1 MIDECLDLFRSDGD
15 DGGDDD
21 DDDGVGGVDDG
32 GSFKKSNLLGR
43 QQLVVNILLPGHF
56 KSENISN
63 DFAGVSPYFGPM
75 LWLGNTTL
83 KIRCDKIRHAKCL

>member
-1 MIDECLDLFRSDGD
+1 MIKGRLVLLY
-15 DGGDDD
+15 D
-21 DDDGVGGVDDG
+21 DDDGNGVSDEDG

-63 DFAGVSPYFGPM
+63 DSAEVSPYFSPM
-75 LWLGNTTL
+75 L
-83 KIRCDKIRHAKCL
+83 

>member
-1 MIDECLDLFRSDGD
+1 MIKERLVLLY
-15 DGGDDD
+15 DD
-21 DDDGVGGVDDG
+21 DDDGNGVSDDDG

-63 DFAGVSPYFGPM
+63 DSAGVSPYFGPM
-75 LWLGNTTL
+75 L
-83 KIRCDKIRHAKCL
+83 

>member
-1 MIDECLDLFRSDGD
+1 MIKERSVLLY
-15 DGGDDD
+15 DDD
-21 DDDGVGGVDDG
+21 DDDGNGVNDEDD

-63 DFAGVSPYFGPM
+63 DSAGVSPYFGPM
-75 LWLGNTTL
+75 L
-83 KIRCDKIRHAKCL
+83 

>member
-1 MIDECLDLFRSDGD
+1 MIKGRLVLLY
-15 DGGDDD
+15 D
-21 DDDGVGGVDDG
+21 DDDGNGVSDEDG

-63 DFAGVSPYFGPM
+63 DSSGVSPYFGPM
-75 LWLGNTTL
+75 L
-83 KIRCDKIRHAKCL
+83 

>member
-1 MIDECLDLFRSDGD
+1 MDKSDRRVFGSVCNDGD
-15 DGGDDD
+15 GDHYNNYGG
-21 DDDGVGGVDDG
+21 GGVDDG

-63 DFAGVSPYFGPM
+63 DSAGGISV
-75 LWLGNTTL
+75 LWS
-83 KIRCDKIRHAKCL
+83 HALVKEYYIENQM

>member
-1 MIDECLDLFRSDGD
+1 MDKSDRRVFGSVCNDGD
-15 DGGDDD
+15 GDHYNNDGG
-21 DDDGVGGVDDG
+21 GGVDDG

-63 DFAGVSPYFGPM
+63 DSSEVSPYFGPM
-75 LWLGNTTL
+75 L
-83 KIRCDKIRHAKCL
+83 